1 MALEGLVLKP
11 SSTMSE
17 TSDFKLKT
25 IPSETQLRPC
35 YRVVMKKGK
44 DGWIVVK
51 CLDVKGAIS
60 QGKDKNE
67 ALRNIIEAIS
77 AILEDI
83 KGESPEFSVLVV
95 EEK

>member
-1 MALEGLVLKP
+1 MALEGLMLKP
-11 SSTMSE
+11 SSTISE
-17 TSDFKLKT
+17 TSDFKLDRV
-25 IPSETQLRPC
+25 PSETQPRPC
-35 YRVVMKKGK
+35 YRVAMKKGK

-77 AILEDI
+77 AILEDV
-83 KGESPEFSVLVV
+83 KGESPEFSVFVV